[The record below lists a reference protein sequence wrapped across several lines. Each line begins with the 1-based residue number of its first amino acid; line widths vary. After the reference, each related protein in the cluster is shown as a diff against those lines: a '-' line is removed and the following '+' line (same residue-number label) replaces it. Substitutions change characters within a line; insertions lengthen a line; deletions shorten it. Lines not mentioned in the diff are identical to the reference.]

1 MGWHRDGT
9 LSATA
14 GSATLV
20 GTNTNWGDHHK
31 GWILVIE
38 GDTELREI
46 IDVVSSTEILL
57 ASAFGGTTGSALNYV
72 IIPTHAL
79 TADLVA
85 RINLLTA
92 EVSAAR
98 LQWSQAFNDFNNSAF
113 NLWLNMPGNAGMGVT
128 DFIEAITGP
137 RGLQG
142 DQGPA
147 GPVRP

>member
-1 MGWHRDGT
+1 
-9 LSATA
+9 
-14 GSATLV
+14 
-20 GTNTNWGDHHK
+20 
-31 GWILVIE
+31 
-38 GDTELREI
+38 
-46 IDVVSSTEILL
+46 
-57 ASAFGGTTGSALNYV
+57 LNYV

-142 DQGPA
+142 DQGPVGPVGPTGPQGPA
-147 GPVRP
+147 GPGGPTGPAGPPGPVGATGADGPTGWQACH